1 MSALI
6 YVLTTFNLYQHCL
19 CEFYFRSEENR
30 QYMRVIN
37 MIYELRHY
45 EFSPENWVEYLKL
58 FDKTCIPIRQNNFGI
73 LKGRW
78 IYKNNNTVHFY
89 HLWEYASLE
98 HRQQLRKSLSEVT
111 AWQELFIKPAIPLI
125 EQQDIKIIHP
135 ATQNHN
141 FDFAESLS
149 LIDIKCAVGSLKDV
163 VTGLSNSNPQ
173 NIQINTVEFPDPNAL
188 VLFSK
193 TENDTGI
200 GKDADIKHI
209 DRKVLLS
216 I

>member
-1 MSALI
+1 
-6 YVLTTFNLYQHCL
+6 
-19 CEFYFRSEENR
+19 
-30 QYMRVIN
+30 MRVLN

-45 EFSPENWVEYLKL
+45 EFSTENWGKYLKL
-58 FDKTCIPIRQNNFGI
+58 FNEACIPIRQNNFGV
-73 LKGRW
+73 LKGKW
-78 IYKNNNTVHFY
+78 IYKNDNTIHFY
-89 HLWEYASLE
+89 HLWEYASLDN
-98 HRQQLRKSLSEVT
+98 RQQLRKKLSEVT
-111 AWQELFIKPAIPLI
+111 AWQELFIKHATHLI

-135 ATQNHN
+135 VIQNHN

-163 VTGLSNSNPQ
+163 VTGLSNSNQQ
-173 NIQINTVEFPDPNAL
+173 NIQVNTVEFPDPNAL

-193 TENDTGI
+193 TENETSI